1 MTRSLN
7 PREKA
12 VTNLSDGYPWGL
24 WITCDVLAGTALGC
38 GG

>member
-12 VTNLSDGYPWGL
+12 VTNLSYGYPWGL
-24 WITCDVLAGTALGC
+24 WITGDVLMGTAPGC